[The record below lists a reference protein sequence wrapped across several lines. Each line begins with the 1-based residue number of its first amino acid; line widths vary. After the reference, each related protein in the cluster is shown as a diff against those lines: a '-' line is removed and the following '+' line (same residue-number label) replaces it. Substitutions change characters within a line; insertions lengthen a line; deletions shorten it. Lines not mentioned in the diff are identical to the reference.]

1 MFFAQI
7 CCINSQIEVE
17 FLYNYCSFIFF
28 ILKGDVVMS
37 ETKSTEHG
45 HLKRGIGQ
53 RQLSMIAIG
62 GAIGTGLFLAS
73 GATIHDAGPGGS
85 VLCYAVIGIIVYLM
99 MTSLGEMSTQLP
111 LPGGFQ
117 TFATRFIDPA
127 LGTMF
132 GWNYWISWAIT
143 LAAEFAAA
151 AILMQFW
158 FPNVTSW
165 IWSLLFF
172 IVLLALNLFN
182 VKGYAESEFWF
193 ASIKVI
199 AVVCFIIIGI
209 LLIFGVGGAHDAGLA
224 NWTHESADGQ
234 KAPFIGGFS
243 AFLSVFLVAGFSFQG
258 TEGVGIAAAEAK
270 NPEKTI
276 PKAIKTVFWRILIFY
291 VLAIAVIATLIP
303 FDSPNLLG
311 GSEDDVTLSPFVIL
325 FNMIDIPY
333 AAGIVNFIL
342 ITSVLS
348 AGNSSL
354 YMASRMLYSMG
365 RQGQAPKIL
374 GTTSKSGVP
383 VIAVCATAVVG
394 ALAMFSSLVGLDAIY
409 SFFYNASSVT
419 GFIIWLGISVT
430 HFRFRR
436 AWKAQGH
443 SVDELKFKAKF
454 FPVGPILAAVVFLVI
469 IFGNVWVMIPGA
481 GASADD
487 IIGFAGTFGI
497 IPILILIY
505 VGYKISHKTKVVPLK
520 EADFTMPAEFAA
532 GTEHEVK

>member
-1 MFFAQI
+1 
-7 CCINSQIEVE
+7 
-17 FLYNYCSFIFF
+17 
-28 ILKGDVVMS
+28 MS
-37 ETKSTEHG
+37 ETSNAEHG
-45 HLKRGIGQ
+45 QLKRGIGQ

-73 GATIHDAGPGGS
+73 GSTISGAGPGGA
-85 VLCYAVIGIIVYLM
+85 VLCYATIGIIVYLM

-117 TFATRFIDPA
+117 TFSTRFIDPA

-151 AILMQFW
+151 SILMRFW
-158 FPNVTSW
+158 FPDVASW
-165 IWSLLFF
+165 IWAALFF
-172 IVLLALNLFN
+172 VVLLALNLFSA
-182 VKGYAESEFWF
+182 KGYAESEFWF
-193 ASIKVI
+193 SSIKVI
-199 AVVCFIIIGI
+199 AVVVFIIIGV
-209 LLIFGVGGAHDAGLA
+209 LIICGVGGVHDAGFA
-224 NWTHESADGQ
+224 NWTHEGTGDMAGQ
-234 KAPFIGGFS
+234 KGPFVGGFG
-243 AFLSVFLVAGFSFQG
+243 AFLSAFLVAGFSFQG

-291 VLAIAVIATLIP
+291 VLAIAVIATIIP
-303 FDSPNLLG
+303 FDDGRLLG
-311 GSEDDVTLSPFVIL
+311 GSEEDLTMSPFVIL
-325 FNMIDIPY
+325 FKMIDIPY
-333 AAGIVNFIL
+333 AAGIVNFVL
-342 ITSVLS
+342 LTSVLS

-365 RQGQAPKIL
+365 IQKQAPKIL
-374 GTTSKSGVP
+374 GRTSKAGVP
-383 VIAVCATAVVG
+383 VIAVCATAAIG
-394 ALAMFSSLVGLDAIY
+394 ALAMLSSLVGLDTIY
-409 SFFYNASSVT
+409 EFFYNASSVT

-430 HFRFRR
+430 HIRFRL

-454 FPVGPILAAVVFLVI
+454 FPVGPILAAVVFLI
-469 IFGNVWVMIPGA
+469 IIVGNVIDMIPGPGA
-481 GASADD
+481 GADA

-505 VGYKISHKTKVVPLK
+505 VGYKFIRKTKVVPLK
-520 EADFTMPAEFAA
+520 EADFTMPKEFAPIS
-532 GTEHEVK
+532 E

>member
-1 MFFAQI
+1 
-7 CCINSQIEVE
+7 
-17 FLYNYCSFIFF
+17 
-28 ILKGDVVMS
+28 MS
-37 ETKSTEHG
+37 NQEHAG

-73 GATIHDAGPGGS
+73 GATIHDAGPGGA
-85 VLCYAVIGIIVYLM
+85 VLCYAVIGLIVYLM
-99 MTSLGEMSTQLP
+99 MTSLGEMATKLP

-117 TFATRFIDPA
+117 TFATRFVDPA
-127 LGTMF
+127 AGMMF

-143 LAAEFAAA
+143 LAAEFSAA
-151 AILMQFW
+151 AILMKYW

-172 IVLLALNLFN
+172 IILLALNLFN
-182 VKGYAESEFWF
+182 VKGYAEAEFWF

-199 AVVCFIIIGI
+199 AVVVFIIIGI
-209 LLIFGVGGAHDAGLA
+209 LLILGVGGAHSDGFS
-224 NWTHESADGQ
+224 NWTLAGENADGNPVQ
-234 KAPFIGGFS
+234 APFIGGFG

-270 NPEKTI
+270 DPEKTI

-291 VLAIAVIATLIP
+291 VLAIGVIATLIP
-303 FDSPNLLG
+303 FNDGRLLG
-311 GSEDDVTLSPFVIL
+311 GSEDDVTMSPFVIL
-325 FNMIDIPY
+325 FKMIDIPY
-333 AAGIVNFIL
+333 AAGIVNFVIL
-342 ITSVLS
+342 TSVLS

-365 RQGQAPKIL
+365 RQNQAPKIL
-374 GTTSKSGVP
+374 GRTTSRGVP
-383 VIAVCATAVVG
+383 VIAVCTTAIVG
-394 ALAMFSSLVGLDAIY
+394 ALAMFSSLVGLDIIY
-409 SFFYNASSVT
+409 KFFYNASSVT
-419 GFIIWLGISVT
+419 GFIIWLGISIT

-443 SVDELKFKAKF
+443 SVDELKYKAKF

-469 IFGNVWVMIPGA
+469 IVGNVWVMIPGA

-497 IPILILIY
+497 IPILLIIF
-505 VGYKISHKTKVVPLK
+505 VGYKISHKTKMVPLK
-520 EADFTMPAEFAA
+520 EADFTMPAEHAVDSTPA
-532 GTEHEVK
+532 E